1 MFVTFLYILLFS
13 PLHAKECVATNSTDE
28 LEVYLLTTGPGN
40 AMYSKVGH
48 SALWISGGG
57 YEERVLNWGA
67 YDSDQ
72 EYFLWKFFMGTA
84 EYKLSIMSR
93 QRNDLRIHNENQN
106 LRAQHLNLPP
116 EMKAQLKEKLDWLML
131 PENRNYLYHWEKQN
145 CATLIRDVLDDVTN
159 HAIQNTHAHKTLP
172 TKRQEVLRHVESNF
186 AFWFGWH
193 YMGSAYAD
201 MTYDQWNFLHIP
213 QRLMETID
221 QTTITW
227 EDGWER
233 PLVDYSCILHQSS
246 MLQESNGWAK
256 PVSPDHT
263 LLLWAIGTALGG
275 LCWWMQQSTTYL
287 RWIVYGILSVFWMGF
302 GLLSAFFMFC
312 WLCSSLDGYGF
323 NANWYY
329 SSPLFLL
336 LPWLVYTHLQKRETP
351 SLVWVARIIGVLTV
365 LGITNVL
372 VDTHHQENLDIM
384 GLFVGIN
391 GVLFGVYGYQKT
403 SSK

>member
-1 MFVTFLYILLFS
+1 MFATFLYVLLLS
-13 PLHAKECVATNSTDE
+13 SLHAKECVATESTDE

-57 YEERVLNWGA
+57 YEERILNWGA

-72 EYFLWKFFMGTA
+72 QYFLWKFFMGTA

-93 QRNDLRIHNENQN
+93 QRNDLRIRNENQN

-116 EMKAQLKEKLDWLML
+116 EMKEKLKKKLDWLML

-145 CATLIRDVLDDVTN
+145 CATLIRDVIDDVTN
-159 HAIQNTHAHKTLP
+159 NAIQNTHAHRIFP
-172 TKRQEVLRHVESNF
+172 TKRQEVLRHLESSF

-201 MTYDQWNFLHIP
+201 SPYDQWSFLHIP
-213 QRLMETID
+213 QRLMETVD

-227 EDGWER
+227 EDGWDR
-233 PLVDYSCILHQSS
+233 PLVDYSCMLHQSS

-256 PVSPDHT
+256 TVVPDHT
-263 LLLWAIGTALGG
+263 LLFWTIGTILGY
-275 LCWWMQQSTTYL
+275 LCWWMCQSKTSI
-287 RWIVYGILSVFWMGF
+287 RWIAYSILTVFWVGFGILSG
-302 GLLSAFFMFC
+302 FFMFC
-312 WLCSSLDGYGF
+312 WLFSSLDGYGF

-329 SSPLFLL
+329 SSPILLL
-336 LPWLVYTHLQKRETP
+336 LPKLVYNHMHKRDTS
-351 SLVWVARIIGVLTV
+351 SLVWVVRILALLTM
-365 LGITNVL
+365 LGITDSVL
-372 VDTHHQENLDIM
+372 HIHPQENLDIM
-384 GLFVGIN
+384 GLFVGVQ
-391 GVLFGVYGYQKT
+391 GALLGLHWKTPLQK
-403 SSK
+403 K